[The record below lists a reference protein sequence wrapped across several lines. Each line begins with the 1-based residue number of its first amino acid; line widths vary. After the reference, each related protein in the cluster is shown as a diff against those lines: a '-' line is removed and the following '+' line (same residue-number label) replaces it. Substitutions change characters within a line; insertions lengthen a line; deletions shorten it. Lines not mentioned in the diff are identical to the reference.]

1 LIVRRTKWWSLFID
15 IFIHVTLCSEKREGK
30 RGKRSVSIAVR
41 KGQNSPLNT
50 IYDTVQQSGGRRERC
65 IYINGEGE
73 SRGFPY
79 LKHAQLVL
87 SFVNL

>member
-1 LIVRRTKWWSLFID
+1 MVSLIVRRTKWWSLFID

-50 IYDTVQQSGGRRERC
+50 PSMTQYNRVGEEERGAF
-65 IYINGEGE
+65 I
-73 SRGFPY
+73 
-79 LKHAQLVL
+79 
-87 SFVNL
+87 